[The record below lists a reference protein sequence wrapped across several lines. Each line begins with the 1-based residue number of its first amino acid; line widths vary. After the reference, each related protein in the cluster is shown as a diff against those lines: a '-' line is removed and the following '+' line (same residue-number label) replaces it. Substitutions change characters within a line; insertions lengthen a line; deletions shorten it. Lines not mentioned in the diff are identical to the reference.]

1 MLPVGF
7 SALVLNAS
15 LIGMKGVQAPESTA
29 GSARTKN
36 SRMPNRPLVGLGDCA
51 RLTPPAQDRVKA
63 PFAHS
68 ADGLFSGGLRPGRRR
83 QAPPAPSGRP
93 AAGPQVRTRRNPQST
108 HGTAGTS

>member
-15 LIGMKGVQAPESTA
+15 LIGMNGVQAPESTA

-36 SRMPNRPLVGLGDCA
+36 SRMTNRPLVGLGDCA
-51 RLTPPAQDRVKA
+51 RLAPPAQDRVKA

-68 ADGLFSGGLRPGRRR
+68 EDALFSGGSRPGRRGP
-83 QAPPAPSGRP
+83 APRPPSGRP
-93 AAGPQVRTRRNPQST
+93 AAGPQVRPRRNPRS
-108 HGTAGTS
+108 A